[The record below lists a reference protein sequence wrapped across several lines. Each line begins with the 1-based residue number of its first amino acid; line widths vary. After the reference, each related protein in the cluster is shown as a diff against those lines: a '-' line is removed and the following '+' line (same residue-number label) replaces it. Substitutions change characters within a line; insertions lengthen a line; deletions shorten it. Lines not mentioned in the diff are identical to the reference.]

1 MPLTSGA
8 LAALRYVAAAPAKKL
23 FSFTL
28 EGEDLKSFARAAEL
42 YLQAHAERSF
52 PTLAYYKQF

>member
-1 MPLTSGA
+1 M
-8 LAALRYVAAAPAKKL
+8 
-23 FSFTL
+23 
-28 EGEDLKSFARAAEL
+28 KSFARAAEL